1 MNALSQNQTFNIQTF
16 TKDIEKLT
24 TNLMNLFN
32 VTSVRFTGVD
42 FDKLGN
48 INLTEVLMAIQTES
62 AKLETSYPD
71 MYSKL

>member
-1 MNALSQNQTFNIQTF
+1 MNFLPQNQTFNIQTF
-16 TKDIEKLT
+16 TEDIEKLT
-24 TNLMNLFN
+24 ANLMNFFN
-32 VTSVRFTGVD
+32 VTSAHFTGVD

-48 INLTEVLMAIQTES
+48 INFTEVLIAIQTES

>member
-1 MNALSQNQTFNIQTF
+1 MNF
-16 TKDIEKLT
+16 
-24 TNLMNLFN
+24 FN

-48 INLTEVLMAIQTES
+48 INFTEVLIAIQTES